1 MVFRVLDATAFYAGI
16 PFSSQD
22 SYYVTTMVYD
32 EIKHIKKNHN
42 ALEILLDSKRLVI
55 HDPDIMSEEN
65 SELYGKWQA
74 LKVLVESLEIDLL
87 KNVKGNKSAGVR
99 ARKGLRLLKTEAS
112 EIVKLSLSND
122 KEG

>member
-55 HDPDIMSEEN
+55 HDPDIMSEE
-65 SELYGKWQA
+65 
-74 LKVLVESLEIDLL
+74 KVRYTAKETGDLQ
-87 KNVKGNKSAGVR
+87 
-99 ARKGLRLLKTEAS
+99 
-112 EIVKLSLSND
+112 SLSNED
-122 KEG
+122 ISSISLSLEFNTALI